1 MILDEYEESDYWRSL
16 CLHCNYCLKKK
27 IVIAEEDIFC
37 LKKIEFAEEKV
48 ILCLKTIEV
57 AEGD

>member
-1 MILDEYEESDYWRSL
+1 MFALQLLFEKEDCDSWRR
-16 CLHCNYCLKKK
+16 Y
-27 IVIAEEDIFC
+27 FC